1 METEEQRKGR
11 NAARDLIRTAV
22 RTFYGTKHILVIDA
36 LMTHSVLHAE
46 DLGILLSTQP
56 KDVRRLVGPL
66 RASRILWTHSRN
78 EAKVGSTRGVV
89 REYYFIPFHAAID
102 AIKYRVMK
110 LAKRVEELYKQDTVR
125 KDWRCPT
132 CKAEWEELEV
142 LHNLGPD
149 GFECLR
155 CGSLLV
161 RTEQAAEPAG
171 GHEKIKRLNVQLKKL
186 QDMIEKVDE
195 LPIPANTFE
204 DALELKRDVPREK
217 TGQVGNQYITLKNNP
232 IRKKVVEQTDAAAL
246 TINLTNSEQQE
257 ADQKAKVEQA
267 RADLAKQNALPSW
280 HTQSVLSMV
289 GIKSDDKPVAN
300 GNWLKKEESDEKKP
314 DVGLQDDLAAYL
326 AEMQRE
332 KEEAALK
339 AAEEDAES
347 EDEDDFEDVVSTN
360 MGTPLPG
367 TGTPASS
374 QQAITNGVKRE
385 LESESG
391 VSSDANTPATG
402 TPNGRDAKR
411 VKFEN
416 GDVPRNV
423 PSVAASGGADSDEDD
438 EDFEDAM

>member
-1 METEEQRKGR
+1 MVRTGR
-11 NAARDLIRTAV
+11 DAARDLIRTAV

-36 LMTHSVLHAE
+36 VMTHSVLHAE

-66 RASRILWTHSRN
+66 RASRILWTHARN

-102 AIKYRVMK
+102 AIKYRVMM
-110 LAKRVEELYKQDTVR
+110 LLKRVEELYKQDTVR

-142 LHNLGPD
+142 LHNLGRD

-186 QDMIEKVDE
+186 QDIIEEVDQLE
-195 LPIPANTFE
+195 IPANTFE
-204 DALELKRDVPREK
+204 DALDLKRDVPRDR

-232 IRKKVVEQTDAAAL
+232 VRKKVVEQTDAAAL

-257 ADQKAKVEQA
+257 ADQKARTEQA
-267 RADLAKQNALPSW
+267 RAELAKQNALPTW
-280 HTQSVLSMV
+280 HTQSVLVMA
-289 GIKSDDKPVAN
+289 GIRPEDTPVTHSN
-300 GNWLKKEESDEKKP
+300 LLKKEESDEKKP

-326 AEMQRE
+326 ADMQRE
-332 KEEAALK
+332 KVEAALK

-347 EDEDDFEDVVSTN
+347 EDEDDFEDVVSTT

-367 TGTPASS
+367 TGTPTSS
-374 QQAITNGVKRE
+374 QQANTNGVKRE
-385 LESESG
+385 LESDSG

-402 TPNGRDAKR
+402 TPGGRDTKR

-416 GDVPRNV
+416 GDISSNV
-423 PSVAASGGADSDEDD
+423 PSVAASGGADSEED

>member
-1 METEEQRKGR
+1 MVRTGR
-11 NAARDLIRTAV
+11 DTARDLIRTAV

-46 DLGILLSTQP
+46 DLGILLSSQP

-78 EAKVGSTRGVV
+78 EAKIGSTRGVV
-89 REYYFIPFHAAID
+89 REYYYIPFHAAID
-102 AIKYRVMK
+102 AIKYRVMI
-110 LAKRVEELYKQDTVR
+110 LLKRVEEQYRRNTVR
-125 KDWRCPT
+125 KDWRCAT

-155 CGSLLV
+155 CGSLLL

-171 GHEKIKRLNVQLKKL
+171 GHEKIKRLNVQLAKL
-186 QDMIEKVDE
+186 QDIIEEVDQLE
-195 LPIPANTFE
+195 IPPNTFE
-204 DALELKRDVPREK
+204 DALDLKRDVPRER
-217 TGQVGNQYITLKNNP
+217 TGQVDNQYITLKNNQV
-232 IRKKVVEQTDAAAL
+232 RKKVVEQTDTAAL
-246 TINLTNSEQQE
+246 TINLTNSKQQE
-257 ADQKAKVEQA
+257 ADQKAKAEEA
-267 RADLAKQNALPSW
+267 RAALAKQNALPTW
-280 HTQSVLSMV
+280 HTQSVLAMA
-289 GIKSDDKPVAN
+289 GIKNDETPVAN
-300 GNWLKKEESDEKKP
+300 SRLLKREESDEKKP

-347 EDEDDFEDVVSTN
+347 DDEDDFEDVVSTN

-374 QQAITNGVKRE
+374 QQATMNGIKRE

-402 TPNGRDAKR
+402 TPSGRDAKR

-416 GDVPRNV
+416 GDVPSNV
-423 PSVAASGGADSDEDD
+423 PSGAASGGDDSEED

>member
-1 METEEQRKGR
+1 MDRKGR
-11 NAARDLIRTAV
+11 DAARDLIRTAV

-46 DLGILLSTQP
+46 DLGILLSSQP

-78 EAKVGSTRGVV
+78 EAKIGSTRGVV

-110 LAKRVEELYKQDTVR
+110 LTKRVEELYQQDTVR
-125 KDWRCPT
+125 KDWRCPH

-142 LHNLGPD
+142 LHNLGPE

-155 CGSLLV
+155 CGTLLE
-161 RTEQAAEPAG
+161 RTEQAAEPTG
-171 GHEKIKRLNVQLKKL
+171 GHEKIKRLNVQLKRL
-186 QDMIEKVDE
+186 QDLIETVDQLE
-195 LPIPANTFE
+195 IPPNTFE
-204 DALELKRDVPREK
+204 DALDLKREVPREK

-246 TINLTNSEQQE
+246 AINLTDSEQQE
-257 ADQKAKVEQA
+257 ADQKAKLEQA
-267 RADLAKQNALPSW
+267 RAELARQNALPTW
-280 HTQSVLSMV
+280 HTQSVLAMA
-289 GIKSDDKPVAN
+289 GLKAEDNAAAN
-300 GNWLKKEESDEKKP
+300 GNLLKKEDSDEKKP

-374 QQAITNGVKRE
+374 QQAPTNGVKRE

-391 VSSDANTPATG
+391 VSSEANTPATG
-402 TPNGRDAKR
+402 TLGGRDAKR

-416 GDVPRNV
+416 GDVSSNV
-423 PSVAASGGADSDEDD
+423 PSVAASGGADSEEDE

>member
-1 METEEQRKGR
+1 MVRTGR
-11 NAARDLIRTAV
+11 DAARDLIRTAV

-36 LMTHSVLHAE
+36 VMTHSVLHAE
-46 DLGILLSTQP
+46 DLGVLLSTQP

-102 AIKYRVMK
+102 AIKYRVMM
-110 LAKRVEELYKQDTVR
+110 LMKRVEELYKQDTVR

-142 LHNLGPD
+142 LHNLGRE

-161 RTEQAAEPAG
+161 RIEQTAEPAG
-171 GHEKIKRLNVQLKKL
+171 GHEKIKRLNLQLKKL
-186 QDMIEKVDE
+186 QDIIEEVDQLE
-195 LPIPANTFE
+195 IPANTFE
-204 DALELKRDVPREK
+204 DALDLKRDVPRAN
-217 TGQVGNQYITLKNNP
+217 TGQVSNQYIALKNHTV
-232 IRKKVVEQTDAAAL
+232 RKKVVEQTDAATLA
-246 TINLTNSEQQE
+246 INLTNSEQQE
-257 ADQKAKVEQA
+257 ADQKARAEQA
-267 RADLAKQNALPSW
+267 RAELAKQNALPTW
-280 HTQSVLSMV
+280 HTQSVLSMA
-289 GIKSDDKPVAN
+289 GIKPDDTAIPN
-300 GNWLKKEESDEKKP
+300 SNLLKKEESNEKKP
-314 DVGLQDDLAAYL
+314 DVGMQDDLAAYL
-326 AEMQRE
+326 AEMQKE
-332 KEEAALK
+332 KEDAALK

-367 TGTPASS
+367 TGTPASL
-374 QQAITNGVKRE
+374 QQAIINGVKRE
-385 LESESG
+385 IESESG
-391 VSSDANTPATG
+391 VSSDTNTPATG
-402 TPNGRDAKR
+402 TPGGRDAKR

-416 GDVPRNV
+416 GDISSNLLA
-423 PSVAASGGADSDEDD
+423 VAATGVSGADSEEDD